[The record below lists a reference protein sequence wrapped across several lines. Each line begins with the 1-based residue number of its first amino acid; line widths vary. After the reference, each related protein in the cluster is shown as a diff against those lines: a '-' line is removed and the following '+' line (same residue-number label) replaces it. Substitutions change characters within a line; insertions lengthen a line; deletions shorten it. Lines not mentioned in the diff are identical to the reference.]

1 MGKALKALS
10 KAGNVAKS
18 VGKKVGSAG
27 NKATET
33 ALGSDGKS
41 LFFLILS
48 FVCIWLILDMF
59 YGNKIIKQLVDS
71 IFSGSDSSMGSDN
84 SQVKADVSDSTK
96 ATSSNSKASSS
107 SIDKSNSTVSGAT
120 SNKSFP
126 YQTGDEQR
134 KDAIKEQSKNNTT
147 GSAGNFSASFP
158 ILNNNTVS
166 GKGTTTGGNSG
177 NFPTN

>member
-10 KAGNVAKS
+10 KVGNVAKNA
-18 VGKKVGSAG
+18 GKKAGSAG

-71 IFSGSDSSMGSDN
+71 IFGETDVNQKQTTVDSS
-84 SQVKADVSDSTK
+84 
-96 ATSSNSKASSS
+96 TSEAVEKN
-107 SIDKSNSTVSGAT
+107 NSTVAGAT
-120 SNKSFP
+120 NNKSFP
-126 YQTGDEQR
+126 YQTGNEQR
-134 KDAIKEQSKNNTT
+134 ESNINSQSKNNAT
-147 GSAGNFSASFP
+147 GSAGNSSASFP
-158 ILNNNTVS
+158 VN
-166 GKGTTTGGNSG
+166 
-177 NFPTN
+177 

>member
-10 KAGNVAKS
+10 KVGNVAKNA
-18 VGKKVGSAG
+18 GKKVGSAG

-71 IFSGSDSSMGSDN
+71 IFSGSDT
-84 SQVKADVSDSTK
+84 SQVKTDVTDATK

-107 SIDKSNSTVSGAT
+107 SIDKANSTVSGAT

-134 KDAIKEQSKNNTT
+134 EDAIKEQSKNNAT
-147 GSAGNFSASFP
+147 GSGGNFSASFP
-158 ILNNNTVS
+158 ILNKNTVS

-177 NFPTN
+177 NFPIN

>member
-10 KAGNVAKS
+10 KVGNVAKNA
-18 VGKKVGSAG
+18 GKKAGSAG

-71 IFSGSDSSMGSDN
+71 IFGET
-84 SQVKADVSDSTK
+84 DVNQKQTTVD
-96 ATSSNSKASSS
+96 SSS
-107 SIDKSNSTVSGAT
+107 STAVEKNNSTVAGAT
-120 SNKSFP
+120 NNKSFP
-126 YQTGDEQR
+126 YQTGNEQR
-134 KDAIKEQSKNNTT
+134 ENNINTQSKNNAT
-147 GSAGNFSASFP
+147 GSAGNSSASFP
-158 ILNNNTVS
+158 VN
-166 GKGTTTGGNSG
+166 
-177 NFPTN
+177 

>member
-10 KAGNVAKS
+10 KVGNVAKNA
-18 VGKKVGSAG
+18 GKKAGSAG

-71 IFSGSDSSMGSDN
+71 IFGET
-84 SQVKADVSDSTK
+84 DVNQKQTTVD
-96 ATSSNSKASSS
+96 SSS
-107 SIDKSNSTVSGAT
+107 SSAVEKNNSTVAGAT
-120 SNKSFP
+120 NNKSFP
-126 YQTGDEQR
+126 YQTGNEQR
-134 KDAIKEQSKNNTT
+134 ENSINTQSKNNAT
-147 GSAGNFSASFP
+147 GSAGNSSASFP
-158 ILNNNTVS
+158 VNR
-166 GKGTTTGGNSG
+166 
-177 NFPTN
+177 

>member
-10 KAGNVAKS
+10 KVGNVAKS
-18 VGKKVGSAG
+18 VGKKAGNVG

-71 IFSGSDSSMGSDN
+71 IFGESDSSTPTTM
-84 SQVKADVSDSTK
+84 DSS
-96 ATSSNSKASSS
+96 TSEAVEKN
-107 SIDKSNSTVSGAT
+107 NSTVAGAT
-120 SNKSFP
+120 NNKSFP
-126 YQTGDEQR
+126 YQTGNEQR
-134 KDAIKEQSKNNTT
+134 ENNINTQSKNNNT
-147 GSAGNFSASFP
+147 GSAGNSSASFP
-158 ILNNNTVS
+158 VN
-166 GKGTTTGGNSG
+166 
-177 NFPTN
+177 

>member
-10 KAGNVAKS
+10 KVGNVAKNA
-18 VGKKVGSAG
+18 GKKAGSAG

-71 IFSGSDSSMGSDN
+71 IFGET
-84 SQVKADVSDSTK
+84 DVNQKQTTVD
-96 ATSSNSKASSS
+96 SSS
-107 SIDKSNSTVSGAT
+107 STAVEKNNYTVAGAT
-120 SNKSFP
+120 NNKSFP
-126 YQTGDEQR
+126 YQTGNEQR
-134 KDAIKEQSKNNTT
+134 ENNINTQNKNNST
-147 GSAGNFSASFP
+147 GSAGNSSASFP
-158 ILNNNTVS
+158 VN
-166 GKGTTTGGNSG
+166 
-177 NFPTN
+177 

>member
-10 KAGNVAKS
+10 KVGNVAKNA
-18 VGKKVGSAG
+18 GKKAGSAG

-71 IFSGSDSSMGSDN
+71 IFGESDSSTPTTTDSSTSEAVEKNN
-84 SQVKADVSDSTK
+84 SAVA
-96 ATSSNSKASSS
+96 
-107 SIDKSNSTVSGAT
+107 GAT
-120 SNKSFP
+120 NNKSFP

-134 KDAIKEQSKNNTT
+134 KSNINTQSKNNTT
-147 GSAGNFSASFP
+147 GSAGNSSASFP
-158 ILNNNTVS
+158 VN
-166 GKGTTTGGNSG
+166 
-177 NFPTN
+177 

>member
-10 KAGNVAKS
+10 KVGNVAKNA
-18 VGKKVGSAG
+18 GKKAGSAG

-71 IFSGSDSSMGSDN
+71 IFGESDSSTPTTT
-84 SQVKADVSDSTK
+84 DSS
-96 ATSSNSKASSS
+96 TSEAVEKN
-107 SIDKSNSTVSGAT
+107 NSTVAGAT
-120 SNKSFP
+120 NNKSFP
-126 YQTGDEQR
+126 YQTGNEQR
-134 KDAIKEQSKNNTT
+134 ENNLNSQSKNNAT
-147 GSAGNFSASFP
+147 GSAGNSSASFP
-158 ILNNNTVS
+158 VN
-166 GKGTTTGGNSG
+166 
-177 NFPTN
+177 

>member
-10 KAGNVAKS
+10 KVGNVAKN
-18 VGKKVGSAG
+18 VGKKAGSAG

-71 IFSGSDSSMGSDN
+71 IFGETDVNQKQTAVDSSSVEKN
-84 SQVKADVSDSTK
+84 
-96 ATSSNSKASSS
+96 
-107 SIDKSNSTVSGAT
+107 NSTIAGAT
-120 SNKSFP
+120 NNKSFP
-126 YQTGDEQR
+126 YQTGNEQR
-134 KDAIKEQSKNNTT
+134 ENNLNTQSKNNTT
-147 GSAGNFSASFP
+147 GSAGNSSASFP
-158 ILNNNTVS
+158 VN
-166 GKGTTTGGNSG
+166 
-177 NFPTN
+177 

>member
-10 KAGNVAKS
+10 KAGNVAKN
-18 VGKKVGSAG
+18 VGKKAGSAG

-71 IFSGSDSSMGSDN
+71 IFGESDSSTPTTTD
-84 SQVKADVSDSTK
+84 
-96 ATSSNSKASSS
+96 SSS
-107 SIDKSNSTVSGAT
+107 SEAVEKNNSTVAGAT
-120 SNKSFP
+120 NNKSFP
-126 YQTGDEQR
+126 YQTGNEQR
-134 KDAIKEQSKNNTT
+134 ENNINTQSKNNTT
-147 GSAGNFSASFP
+147 GSAGNSSASFP
-158 ILNNNTVS
+158 VN
-166 GKGTTTGGNSG
+166 
-177 NFPTN
+177 

>member
-10 KAGNVAKS
+10 KVGNVAKNA
-18 VGKKVGSAG
+18 GKKAGSAG

-71 IFSGSDSSMGSDN
+71 IFGET
-84 SQVKADVSDSTK
+84 DVNQKQTTVD
-96 ATSSNSKASSS
+96 SSS
-107 SIDKSNSTVSGAT
+107 SEAVEKNNSTVAGAT
-120 SNKSFP
+120 NNKSFP

-134 KDAIKEQSKNNTT
+134 ESDINSQRKNNTT
-147 GSAGNFSASFP
+147 GSAGNSSARFP
-158 ILNNNTVS
+158 VN
-166 GKGTTTGGNSG
+166 
-177 NFPTN
+177 

>member
-10 KAGNVAKS
+10 KVGNVAKNA
-18 VGKKVGSAG
+18 GKKAGSAG

-71 IFSGSDSSMGSDN
+71 IFGETNDTPP
-84 SQVKADVSDSTK
+84 QVTFD
-96 ATSSNSKASSS
+96 SSS
-107 SIDKSNSTVSGAT
+107 SDAVQKNNSTLAGAT
-120 SNKSFP
+120 NNKSFP

-134 KDAIKEQSKNNTT
+134 ENNINTQSKNNTT
-147 GSAGNFSASFP
+147 GSAGNSSASFP
-158 ILNNNTVS
+158 VN
-166 GKGTTTGGNSG
+166 
-177 NFPTN
+177 

>member
-10 KAGNVAKS
+10 RVGNVAKNA
-18 VGKKVGSAG
+18 GKKAGSAG

-71 IFSGSDSSMGSDN
+71 IFGETDVNQTQATVDSS
-84 SQVKADVSDSTK
+84 
-96 ATSSNSKASSS
+96 TSGAVEKN
-107 SIDKSNSTVSGAT
+107 NSTAAGAT
-120 SNKSFP
+120 NNKSFP
-126 YQTGDEQR
+126 YQTGNEQR
-134 KDAIKEQSKNNTT
+134 ENNINSQSKNNAT
-147 GSAGNFSASFP
+147 GSAGNSSASFP
-158 ILNNNTVS
+158 VN
-166 GKGTTTGGNSG
+166 
-177 NFPTN
+177 

>member
-10 KAGNVAKS
+10 KVGNVAKNA
-18 VGKKVGSAG
+18 GKKAGSAG

-71 IFSGSDSSMGSDN
+71 IFGESDSSTPTTT
-84 SQVKADVSDSTK
+84 DSS
-96 ATSSNSKASSS
+96 TSEAVEKN
-107 SIDKSNSTVSGAT
+107 NSTVAGAT
-120 SNKSFP
+120 NNKSFP
-126 YQTGDEQR
+126 YQTGNEQR
-134 KDAIKEQSKNNTT
+134 ENHINTQSQNNTT
-147 GSAGNFSASFP
+147 GSAGNSSASFP
-158 ILNNNTVS
+158 VN
-166 GKGTTTGGNSG
+166 
-177 NFPTN
+177 

>member
-1 MGKALKALS
+1 MAKALKALS
-10 KAGNVAKS
+10 KVGNVARNA
-18 VGKKVGSAG
+18 GKKVGSAG

-71 IFSGSDSSMGSDN
+71 IFGETNDTQ
-84 SQVKADVSDSTK
+84 SQVTFD
-96 ATSSNSKASSS
+96 SSS
-107 SIDKSNSTVSGAT
+107 SDAVQKNNSTLAGAT
-120 SNKSFP
+120 NNKSFP

-134 KDAIKEQSKNNTT
+134 ENNINSQSKNNTT
-147 GSAGNFSASFP
+147 GSAGNSSASFP
-158 ILNNNTVS
+158 VN
-166 GKGTTTGGNSG
+166 
-177 NFPTN
+177 

>member
-10 KAGNVAKS
+10 KVGNVAKNA
-18 VGKKVGSAG
+18 GKKAGSAG

-71 IFSGSDSSMGSDN
+71 IFGESDSSTPTTTD
-84 SQVKADVSDSTK
+84 
-96 ATSSNSKASSS
+96 SSS
-107 SIDKSNSTVSGAT
+107 SDAVEKNNSTVAGAT
-120 SNKSFP
+120 NNKSFP
-126 YQTGDEQR
+126 YQTGNEQR
-134 KDAIKEQSKNNTT
+134 ENNLNTQSKNNST
-147 GSAGNFSASFP
+147 GSAGNSSASFP
-158 ILNNNTVS
+158 VN
-166 GKGTTTGGNSG
+166 
-177 NFPTN
+177 

>member
-10 KAGNVAKS
+10 RAGNVAKS
-18 VGKKVGSAG
+18 AGKKAGSAG

-59 YGNKIIKQLVDS
+59 YGNKIIKKLVDS
-71 IFSGSDSSMGSDN
+71 IFGET
-84 SQVKADVSDSTK
+84 DVNQKQTTVD
-96 ATSSNSKASSS
+96 SSS
-107 SIDKSNSTVSGAT
+107 SDAVQKNNSTVAGAT
-120 SNKSFP
+120 NNKSFP

-134 KDAIKEQSKNNTT
+134 ESNINSQRKNNVT
-147 GSAGNFSASFP
+147 GSAGNSSASFP
-158 ILNNNTVS
+158 VN
-166 GKGTTTGGNSG
+166 
-177 NFPTN
+177 

>member
-10 KAGNVAKS
+10 KVGNVAKNA
-18 VGKKVGSAG
+18 GKKAGSAG

-71 IFSGSDSSMGSDN
+71 IFGESNSSTPTTADSS
-84 SQVKADVSDSTK
+84 
-96 ATSSNSKASSS
+96 TSEAVEKN
-107 SIDKSNSTVSGAT
+107 NSTVAGAT
-120 SNKSFP
+120 NNKSFP
-126 YQTGDEQR
+126 YQTGNEQR
-134 KDAIKEQSKNNTT
+134 ENNLNSQGKNNGA
-147 GSAGNFSASFP
+147 GSAGNSSASFP
-158 ILNNNTVS
+158 VN
-166 GKGTTTGGNSG
+166 
-177 NFPTN
+177 

>member
-1 MGKALKALS
+1 MGKVLKTLS
-10 KAGNVAKS
+10 KVGNVAKNA
-18 VGKKVGSAG
+18 GKKAGSAG

-71 IFSGSDSSMGSDN
+71 IFGETNDTQ
-84 SQVKADVSDSTK
+84 SQVTFD
-96 ATSSNSKASSS
+96 SSS
-107 SIDKSNSTVSGAT
+107 SDAVQKNNSTLAGAT
-120 SNKSFP
+120 NNKSFP

-134 KDAIKEQSKNNTT
+134 ENSLNTQSNNNTT
-147 GSAGNFSASFP
+147 GSAGNSSASFP
-158 ILNNNTVS
+158 VN
-166 GKGTTTGGNSG
+166 
-177 NFPTN
+177 